1 MEFQNHVYHLQDKN
15 YKNFL
20 KKTQKKNQ
28 CSALS
33 VVLSS
38 QGKGSVSIKLF
49 VVLTGMVTLWTFV
62 IHAFGR
68 LSYVISDSFLK
79 LCIV

>member
-1 MEFQNHVYHLQDKN
+1 MEFQNHIQDKN

-20 KKTQKKNQ
+20 KKTQKKKNQ
-28 CSALS
+28 RSALS

>member
-1 MEFQNHVYHLQDKN
+1 MEFQNHIQDKN

-20 KKTQKKNQ
+20 KKTQKKKNQ
-28 CSALS
+28 RSALS

-49 VVLTGMVTLWTFV
+49 VVLTGMFINLASTLFITSK
-62 IHAFGR
+62 INIC
-68 LSYVISDSFLK
+68 L
-79 LCIV
+79 LCFNAL